1 MSTDLLLLRCFR
13 RLHVSG
19 WCSGIVQGPRQV
31 PADGRLD
38 GAEKTLQPVL
48 EFGALL
54 LVCMPNQNRQNPVR
68 TRASKTKTRDK
79 RVRARMGRDGGHTQ
93 HAPDEWLHDHF
104 ISARVFV
111 YVHLVNKTL
120 NSKSSSIA
128 WGKAVVFWHSRCLSA
143 RWVTQSYCFFLF
155 GAICDSD
162 NEQVLGHTHTRD
174 CVYQMS
180 SLRLVDFPVSS
191 WDVFHDRE

>member
-1 MSTDLLLLRCFR
+1 MSTDLLILRCFR

-79 RVRARMGRDGGHTQ
+79 RVRARMGRDGGHT
-93 HAPDEWLHDHF
+93 HSMRRTSDCATTL
-104 ISARVFV
+104 SV
-111 YVHLVNKTL
+111 LV
-120 NSKSSSIA
+120 
-128 WGKAVVFWHSRCLSA
+128 CLCMCI
-143 RWVTQSYCFFLF
+143 W
-155 GAICDSD
+155 
-162 NEQVLGHTHTRD
+162 
-174 CVYQMS
+174 
-180 SLRLVDFPVSS
+180 
-191 WDVFHDRE
+191 